1 MCRIRVELARGNGRG
16 GDRGDSG
23 GRGRDRFND
32 RTDRFGRDQRGRKH
46 LCDSKYDCDSI
57 YFSTGRNNAR
67 GEFKVIV
74 SDLPEGADWRQVKDF
89 LRTGG
94 EVTFCNLEN
103 SDTA

>member
-1 MCRIRVELARGNGRG
+1 MDEVAIEVTVVVVVGIDLMIEQIVLDEISVDVSMYATRSTVVIV
-16 GDRGDSG
+16 
-23 GRGRDRFND
+23 
-32 RTDRFGRDQRGRKH
+32 
-46 LCDSKYDCDSI
+46 SI
-57 YFSTGRNNAR
+57 FTGRNNAR